1 MSEPSVS
8 FFEELKRRNVF
19 RVGVAY
25 AVTAWVVVQ
34 IGEAVFPAFG
44 VPDTLFRGM
53 VILLVLGLPVAL
65 VFAWAFE
72 KTPEGLKLEKN
83 VDRSESITAV
93 TGKKMDRGIIIALA
107 IAVVFLLVDK
117 FILQTPG
124 DSEEG
129 DNQQQA
135 AVQGSGPGDSGKSS
149 SSAIESTATPPLD
162 EKSIAVLPFA
172 NMSEDE
178 SNAFFASGVQE
189 DILTY
194 LSRVADLKVIS
205 RTSVLQYAG
214 FKGDVRQVARELG
227 VNHILEGSVRR
238 SGNRVRVT
246 AQLIDARDDE
256 HVWAENY
263 DRDLTDV
270 FAIQTEVA
278 QEIVK
283 ALKARLS
290 PTEAKM
296 IATRPTNNVEA
307 YDVYL
312 QARDLIRRPEYGSE
326 NFRKALPLAQRA
338 VQLDPEFALA
348 YVQLANLYGQMY
360 WLVAQDQTF
369 IDKARSAMDN
379 AQRLAPNMPQVQFGW
394 GEFYYRMYSDY
405 PRALK
410 EFQSVQALLPNDSD
424 LLWKLGTTQR
434 RLGMWDDSVASYKR
448 AIRVDPDNNQV
459 VNVLAET
466 LGLMGRWRE
475 AVTLLEQA
483 AIRNPGYDVYRILEA
498 QIRLDNNGDLDF
510 AREVLASAQQVPD
523 QSYIYLTTG
532 YAWRS
537 RNYSAAIEAWTDP
550 TNPFLADANFDV
562 VGQNAL
568 GKIYRAMGDHAQAEK
583 YFRRAIER
591 ARDRFN
597 QGGVDWYDYHVQQ
610 SIAYAYLGDASI
622 AISEIDRARTMRPE
636 SADALYGVQVS
647 IARAEVLM
655 VVGRT
660 DEALAEIKRL
670 LTIPVGLTVW
680 MLRQEPTWDPLRDDP
695 RFKAMVAKESGQ

>member
-1 MSEPSVS
+1 
-8 FFEELKRRNVF
+8 
-19 RVGVAY
+19 
-25 AVTAWVVVQ
+25 
-34 IGEAVFPAFG
+34 
-44 VPDTLFRGM
+44 M

-296 IATRPTNNVEA
+296 ISTRPTNNVEA
-307 YDVYL
+307 YDAYL

-338 VQLDPEFALA
+338 VQLDPDFALA

-379 AQRLAPNMPQVQFGW
+379 AQRLAPDMPQVQFGW

-434 RLGMWDDSVASYKR
+434 RLGSWDDSVASYQR
-448 AIRVDPDNNQV
+448 AIQVDPDNSQV
-459 VNVLAET
+459 VNVLSET
-466 LGLMGRWRE
+466 LGLIGRWQE
-475 AVTLLEQA
+475 AVAVLEQA
-483 AIRNPGYDVYRILEA
+483 ARRNPGYDVYRILEA

-562 VGQNAL
+562 VAQNAL
-568 GKIYRAMGDHAQAEK
+568 GKIYRAMGDHSRAEK
-583 YFRRAIER
+583 YFQRAIER

-597 QGGVDWYDYHVQQ
+597 QGGVDWYAYHVEQ
-610 SIAYAYLGDASI
+610 SIAYAYLGDSAS
-622 AISEIDRARTMRPE
+622 AMSEIDRATAMRPE
-636 SADALYGVQVS
+636 SADAIYGVLVS

-670 LTIPVGLTVW
+670 LTVPVGLTVW
-680 MLRQEPTWDPLRDDP
+680 VLRQDPTWDPLRDDP
-695 RFKAMVAKESGQ
+695 RFKAMVANEVAQ

>member
-1 MSEPSVS
+1 MSL
-8 FFEELKRRNVF
+8 FQELKRRNVF
-19 RVGVAY
+19 RVGAAY
-25 AVTAWVVVQ
+25 LVTAWVVVQ

-44 VPDTLFRGM
+44 VPDALFRGM
-53 VILLVLGLPVAL
+53 VILLVLGFPVAL
-65 VFAWAFE
+65 IFAWAFE
-72 KTPEGLKLEKN
+72 KTPEGIKLEKN
-83 VDRSESITAV
+83 VDRSQSMTPV
-93 TGKKMDRGIIIALA
+93 TGKKLDKGIIVVLA
-107 IAVVFLLVDK
+107 IAVVFLLYREATAPDRESVGESPQIASD
-117 FILQTPG
+117 
-124 DSEEG
+124 
-129 DNQQQA
+129 
-135 AVQGSGPGDSGKSS
+135 VSS
-149 SSAIESTATPPLD
+149 STVTMPTSVMPPAS
-162 EKSIAVLPFA
+162 EKSIAVLPFS
-172 NMSEDE
+172 NLSEDE

-290 PTEAKM
+290 PEEAKM
-296 IATRPTNNVEA
+296 ISARPTNNVEA
-307 YDVYL
+307 YDAYL

-326 NFRKALPLAQRA
+326 NFRKALPFAQRA

-379 AQRLAPNMPQVQFGW
+379 AQRLAPDMPQVQFGW

-405 PRALK
+405 ARALK
-410 EFQSVQALLPNDSD
+410 EFESAQTLLPNDSD

-434 RLGMWDDSVASYKR
+434 RLGRWDESVASYQR
-448 AIRVDPDNNQV
+448 AIRMDPDNNQV

-466 LGLMGRWRE
+466 LGFIGRWQE
-475 AVTLLEQA
+475 AVTVLEQA
-483 AIRNPGYDVYRILEA
+483 ASRNPGYDVYRILEA
-498 QIRLDNNGDLDF
+498 QIRLDYGGDLDF

-532 YAWRS
+532 YTWRS
-537 RNYSAAIEAWTDP
+537 RNYPAAIEAWTDP
-550 TNPFLADANFDV
+550 TNPFLADANFEAA
-562 VGQNAL
+562 GQNAL
-568 GKIYRAMGDHAQAEK
+568 GKIYREMGDHARAEQ
-583 YFRRAIER
+583 YFQRAIER
-591 ARDRFN
+591 ARERFN

-610 SIAYAYLGDASI
+610 SIAYAYLGDSSTAM
-622 AISEIDRARTMRPE
+622 SEIDRATAMRPE

-655 VVGRT
+655 IVGRT

-670 LTIPVGLTVW
+670 LTVPVGLTVW
-680 MLRQEPTWDPLRDDP
+680 ILRQDPTWDPLREDP
-695 RFKAMVAKESGQ
+695 RFKAMVAEVPGK

>member
-1 MSEPSVS
+1 MSKSS
-8 FFEELKRRNVF
+8 GGFFDELKRRNVF
-19 RVGVAY
+19 RVGAAY
-25 AVTAWVVVQ
+25 AVSAWVLVQ

-44 VPDTLFRGM
+44 VPDALFRGM
-53 VILLVLGLPVAL
+53 VIFLVLGFPAAL
-65 VFAWAFE
+65 VLAWAFE
-72 KTPEGLKLEKN
+72 RTPDGIKLEKN
-83 VDRSESITAV
+83 VDRSQSITSM
-93 TGKKMDRGIIIALA
+93 TGKNLDRGIIAVLVVAVA
-107 IAVVFLLVDK
+107 ILLYREATAPDRESV
-117 FILQTPG
+117 QVTG
-124 DSEEG
+124 
-129 DNQQQA
+129 QA
-135 AVQGSGPGDSGKSS
+135 ATDV
-149 SSAIESTATPPLD
+149 SARTGAMPTSLMPPAS
-162 EKSIAVLPFA
+162 EKSIAVLPFS
-172 NMSEDE
+172 NLSEDE

-283 ALKARLS
+283 ALKASLS
-290 PTEAKM
+290 PQEAQM
-296 IATRPTNNVEA
+296 IAMRPTSNVDA
-307 YDVYL
+307 YDAYL
-312 QARDLIRRPEYGSE
+312 QARELIRRPEYGSA
-326 NFRKALPLAQRA
+326 NFREALPLAQRA

-360 WLVAQDQTF
+360 WLVAQDQAF
-369 IDKARSAMDN
+369 VDKAQAAMES
-379 AQRLAPNMPQVQFGW
+379 AQRLAPDMPQVHLGW
-394 GEFYYRMYSDY
+394 GEFYYRMYSDF

-410 EFQSVQALLPNDSD
+410 EFEAAKTLLPNDSD

-434 RLGMWDDSVASYKR
+434 RLGKWDDSVASYQR
-448 AIRVDPDNNQV
+448 AIQLDPDNQQV

-466 LGLMGRWRE
+466 LAAVGRWQE
-475 AVTLLEQA
+475 AVAVLEQA
-483 AIRNPGYDVYRILEA
+483 AKRNPGYDVYRIQEA
-498 QIRLDNNGDLDF
+498 QIRLDNNGDLEF
-510 AREVLASAQQVPD
+510 SRQVLASVQQVPD

-532 YAWRS
+532 YAWKS
-537 RNYSAAIEAWTDP
+537 RNYPAAIAAWTDP
-550 TNPFLADANFDV
+550 TNPFLADSTFDLA
-562 VGQNAL
+562 GQNAL
-568 GKIYRAMGDHAQAEK
+568 GRIYLAMGDKARAEA
-583 YFRRAIER
+583 YFLRVIER
-591 ARDRFN
+591 ARERFS

-610 SIAYAYLGDASI
+610 SIAYAYLGDPSA
-622 AISEIDRARTMRPE
+622 AISEIDRATAMRPE
-636 SADALYGVQVS
+636 SADALYGVLVS

-655 VVGRT
+655 VVGRA

-670 LTIPVGLTVW
+670 LKTPVGLTVW
-680 MLRQEPTWDPLRDDP
+680 ALRQDPTWDPLREDP
-695 RFKAMVAKESGQ
+695 RFQAMVADAVQVKIP